1 MIRMPRSM
9 IPVPAS
15 LIFIGHFGIVLAA
28 KKILP
33 KVCLDTLAR
42 VSVHYRATRQDR
54 PVWILVIHIFL
65 VIAWVGSLAAGAPPN
80 TTALAWGGLSIWITV
95 LWD

>member
-1 MIRMPRSM
+1 M

-54 PVWILVIHIFL
+54 PVWILVIHLSRDRVDRFPCRWSAAEYDGACVGWIVNLDYCALGL
-65 VIAWVGSLAAGAPPN
+65 VG
-80 TTALAWGGLSIWITV
+80 
-95 LWD
+95 